1 MGEAK
6 RRQKLDPNFGK
17 QKFLKPQLR
26 KFYQI
31 TEKLIEKV
39 NECQREY
46 QRGFVL
52 IFSQD
57 NIEILPREDAQN
69 SPQLKT
75 FDLAYQNDDIVI
87 INLESVS
94 LSQDKTVI
102 SFPWRPHQIKDGYYQ
117 SNKDVELS

>member
-6 RRQKLDPNFGK
+6 RRKKSDPNFGK
-17 QKFLKPQLR
+17 RKRLKPQHR
-26 KFYQI
+26 KLYRI

-46 QRGFVL
+46 RRGFVL

-57 NIEILPREDAQN
+57 QIEILPREDAEN
-69 SPQLKT
+69 SLELKK

-87 INLESVS
+87 INLESAS
-94 LSQDKTVI
+94 LSQDKTII

-117 SNKDVELS
+117 SNKEVELS